1 MFGHPTF
8 STIPAS
14 CTTKSQSLHHCS
26 APASL
31 LFELPQVHAYLPCWT
46 AGAGEAYIKRL
57 LSSPW
62 DAGITCCNN
71 FIPLGVSLTN
81 PNLRYLCIDNNTK
94 NITLDICA
102 PHVTHLELHGNLR
115 TDYVLKDVPSLTEAT
130 LDSMKLSLQ
139 AMRLRPSW
147 FWRTSFPLFLLPLES
162 LFLVPFYRYLNI
174 FLLYFMLVQ
183 ELWCNNHLQI
193 TG

>member
-71 FIPLGVSLTN
+71 FIPFGVSLTN
-81 PNLRYLCIDNNTK
+81 PNLRYLWIDNTNS
-94 NITLDICA
+94 ITLDICA
-102 PHVTHLELHGNLR
+102 PRVTHLELHGNLR
-115 TDYVLKDVPSLTEAT
+115 TDYVLKELKPPLIQWNCPFKRCGSDPLGSEEPHFH
-130 LDSMKLSLQ
+130 SS
-139 AMRLRPSW
+139 
-147 FWRTSFPLFLLPLES
+147 SF
-162 LFLVPFYRYLNI
+162 
-174 FLLYFMLVQ
+174 
-183 ELWCNNHLQI
+183 H
-193 TG
+193 